1 MPLKSYGEIT
11 LQSRI
16 LSQLRRPPDGS
27 ATTFQVLLVKTLLE
41 DRAKKKKKKRQL
53 FNLIKNKQN
62 FKDVVW
68 KRGERTPT
76 MMWQKSDLPGGG
88 GRGSYLELKTQQTQH
103 RSVVRKGALD

>member
-41 DRAKKKKKKRQL
+41 DRAKKKKKRQL